1 MYIYTIEAINIII
14 IANANLIISSQ
25 VIAYC
30 LPRVHCSTFCLPSTV
45 NLANFPPDITL
56 NTFIREHA
64 QLTATKFMCLEG
76 GCGVCVCVVRDGKRT
91 WAVNSVSVGITY
103 LMLALY
109 TH

>member
-1 MYIYTIEAINIII
+1 MQISLFSSHFE
-14 IANANLIISSQ
+14 LITQSSLFH
-25 VIAYC
+25 I
-30 LPRVHCSTFCLPSTV
+30 LPASSTV

-76 GCGVCVCVVRDGKRT
+76 GCGVCVCVVRDGNRT
-91 WAVNSVSVGITY
+91 WAVNSVSVGIAY
-103 LMLALY
+103 LILALY